1 VTDLDIRIGAL
12 ISHYQVTGKL
22 GAGGMGEVYRARD
35 SKLNREVAIKVLPEG
50 FAQDAERVARFQR
63 EAQLLA
69 SLNHPNIA
77 AIYGLEESNGVRALV
92 MELVEGPTLAD
103 RIAAGP
109 IPLDEAL
116 TIARQIAEAL
126 EVAHE
131 RGVIHRDLKP
141 ANVKVTPD
149 DKVKVL
155 DFGLAKALTGDPTS
169 SSADLS
175 NSPTLNIAATTAG
188 VILGTAAYMSPEQAK
203 GKTVD
208 RRADIWSFGVVL
220 HEMLTGKALYSGET
234 VTETLA
240 HVITQEPSLDSLPEA
255 TPARIRQL
263 LRRCLTKNP
272 KSRLRDIGEARIAL
286 EQVAA
291 GEGPPDRAVTSGFPA
306 RRRQV
311 LALIGATAVAAA
323 TLAVLVTLQWRPA
336 RPEPPLRQF
345 RLDIHNFQQRL
356 LSHPKLSP
364 DGRNIAY
371 VVAGKL
377 WIQPLEEIKP
387 REVDSDILEN
397 AGTLIWSPDC
407 RSLAYSKNRQLFRV
421 STAGGTPAQI
431 CRLTEAIVDGAWNND
446 DQIVFSQWR
455 GDLYQVSAKGGEPKP
470 LGLLKPET
478 EVDFHSVSFLPG
490 KNVLMFI
497 VHTKTGP
504 YRTELFLNGERR
516 VILDR
521 DSAWSF
527 VETGH
532 LLINRQR
539 ETWAVPFSLSELK
552 ATGEAFQVLDA
563 SILGVAADGTVLYSR
578 GGGTSENQ
586 IVIVTRAGEIQQKI
600 GAPLSEIESLALSPD
615 GNRLAVA
622 AKIVDSFD
630 IWVDDLVRNVRTLA
644 VGGDKDEAS
653 PVWSADGKQI
663 YYESREGMDAALSV
677 KSVDGT
683 SAPRGLGPG
692 GRPSVSKNGDVLAYS
707 VYLQDGRA
715 ELWYQQMSPGVT
727 AAANVAAPSR
737 YLSLS
742 EPGARIWLSPNG
754 KFAAYRSTVSGKPE
768 IYLSPFPSGEG
779 RWQVSV
785 DGGTEMSWSANG
797 DELFYADTE
806 DTLFSVSVST
816 QPEVRLGKPQRL
828 FSLRE
833 KRLKRFAV
841 TADGQRFV
849 TVHALGDEAVSP
861 ALYVLQGWSALLK
874 QAQQK

>member
-1 VTDLDIRIGAL
+1 
-12 ISHYQVTGKL
+12 
-22 GAGGMGEVYRARD
+22 MGEVYRARD
-35 SKLNREVAIKVLPEG
+35 SKLNREVALKVLPEG

-77 AIYGLEESNGVRALV
+77 AIYGLEESDGVRALV

-103 RIAAGP
+103 RIASGP

-203 GKTVD
+203 GKSVD

-220 HEMLTGKALYSGET
+220 HEMLTGRPLYSGET

-240 HVITQEPSLDSLPEA
+240 HVITQEPSLDSLPEG
-255 TPARIRQL
+255 TPARVLQL
-263 LRRCLTKNP
+263 LRRCLTKDP

-286 EQVAA
+286 EQIGA
-291 GEGPPDRAVTSGFPA
+291 GEGPPDSAAASVSPA
-306 RRRQV
+306 RRGQV
-311 LALIGATAVAAA
+311 WALIGATAVAAA
-323 TLAVLVTLQWRPA
+323 TLAVFVTLQWRPA
-336 RPEPPLRQF
+336 RPEPALRQF

-356 LSHPKLSP
+356 FSHPKLSP
-364 DGRNIAY
+364 DGRNLAY

-377 WIQPLEEIKP
+377 WMQPLDEVKP

-397 AGTLIWSPDC
+397 AGTLIWSPDG
-407 RSLAYSKNRQLFRV
+407 RSLAYSKNRQLYRV
-421 STAGGTPAQI
+421 PTAGGTPTAI
-431 CRLTEAIVDGAWNND
+431 CKLPDAIIDGAWSSD

-455 GDLYQVSAKGGEPKP
+455 GDLYQVSAKGGEPRP
-470 LGLLKPET
+470 LGLLKPDS

-490 KNVLMFI
+490 ENLVMFN
-497 VHTKTGP
+497 VHTTSGP
-504 YRTELFLNGERR
+504 SRTELLVDGKRR
-516 VILDR
+516 LILDR
-521 DSAWSF
+521 DSGWTY
-527 VETGH
+527 VQTGH
-532 LLINRQR
+532 LLINRQGGA
-539 ETWAVPFSLSELK
+539 WAVPFSLSELK
-552 ATGEAFQVLDA
+552 VTGEAFQILDA
-563 SILGVAADGTVLYSR
+563 RILGISSDGTVLYAR
-578 GGGTSENQ
+578 GSGASEHQ
-586 IVIVTRAGEIQQKI
+586 IVLVSRSGEIQQKI
-600 GAPLSEIESLALSPD
+600 GEPLSDIASLALSPD
-615 GNRLAVA
+615 GNRLAAA
-622 AKIVDSFD
+622 AKTVESFD

-644 VGGDKDEAS
+644 VGGENDEGF
-653 PVWSADGKQI
+653 PVWSPDGKQI
-663 YYESREGMDAALSV
+663 YYETREGMGAALSV

-683 SAPRGLGPG
+683 SDPRGLGPG
-692 GRPSVSKNGDVLAYS
+692 GRPSVSKNPEVLAYS

-715 ELWYQQMSPGVT
+715 ELWYQQMTPGVPAGVS
-727 AAANVAAPSR
+727 AAARSR

-742 EPGARIWLSPNG
+742 ESGARIWLSPNG
-754 KFAAYRSTVSGKPE
+754 KFAAYRSNVSGKPE

>member
-1 VTDLDIRIGAL
+1 MVLTSGVRIGSYEIVAP
-12 ISHYQVTGKL
+12 IGV
-22 GAGGMGEVYRARD
+22 GGMGEVYRARD
-35 SKLNREVAIKVLPEG
+35 SQLNRNVAIKVLPES
-50 FAQDAERVARFQR
+50 FARDPERVARFQR
-63 EAQLLA
+63 EAQVLA

-77 AIYGLEESNGVRALV
+77 AIYGVEESDGIRALV
-92 MELVEGPTLAD
+92 MELVEGPTLTD

-109 IPLDEAL
+109 IPIDEAV

-155 DFGLAKALTGDPTS
+155 DFGLAKALSGDPTP

-175 NSPTLNIAATTAG
+175 NFPTLNIAATTAG

-203 GKTVD
+203 GKPVD

-220 HEMLTGKALYSGET
+220 HEMLTGKTLYTGET

-240 HVITQEPSLDSLPEA
+240 HVITQEPALDSLPEG
-255 TPARIRQL
+255 TPARVRQL
-263 LRRCLTKNP
+263 LRRCLTKDP

-286 EQVAA
+286 EQVGE
-291 GEGPPDRAVTSGFPA
+291 GEGPPDRAVASGFPA
-306 RRRQV
+306 RRGR
-311 LALIGATAVAAA
+311 LWALFGATAVAAA
-323 TLAVLVTLQWRPA
+323 TLAVFVTLQWRPA
-336 RPEPPLRQF
+336 RSEPALRQF
-345 RLDIHNFQQRL
+345 RLDIHDFQERL

-364 DGRNIAY
+364 DGRNLAY

-377 WIQPLEEIKP
+377 WMQPLDEVKA

-397 AGTLIWSPDC
+397 AGTLIWSPDG
-407 RSLAYSKNRQLFRV
+407 RSLAYSKNRQLYRV
-421 STAGGTPAQI
+421 SSAGGTPTQI
-431 CRLTEAIVDGAWNND
+431 CRLPDAIIDGAWSNE
-446 DQIVFSQWR
+446 DQIVFSRWR
-455 GDLYQVSAKGGEPKP
+455 GDLYQVSAKGGEPNP

-478 EVDFHSVSFLPG
+478 EVDFHGVSFLPG
-490 KNVLMFI
+490 KNVVMFI

-504 YRTELFLNGERR
+504 YRTELLVDGERR
-516 VILDR
+516 VTLDR
-521 DSAWSF
+521 DPAWTY

-539 ETWAVPFSLSELK
+539 ETWALPFSLAGLK
-552 ATGEAFQVLDA
+552 VTGEAFQVLDA
-563 SILGVAADGTVLYSR
+563 RILGVAGDGTVLYSR
-578 GGGTSENQ
+578 GGGSSENQ
-586 IVIVTRAGEIQQKI
+586 IVMVTRAGEIQQKI
-600 GAPLSEIESLALSPD
+600 GEPLSEIESLAVSPD

-622 AKIVDSFD
+622 ARAVDSFD

-644 VGGDKDEAS
+644 VGGEKDEAS
-653 PVWSADGKQI
+653 PVWSPDGKLI
-663 YYESREGMDAALSV
+663 YYETREGMDAVLFV

-683 SAPRGLGPG
+683 SEPRRLGPG
-692 GRPSVSKNGDVLAYS
+692 GRPSVSKTGAVLAYS
-707 VYLQDGRA
+707 VPLQDGRA
-715 ELWYQQMSPGVT
+715 ELWYQGMSPGVT
-727 AAANVAAPSR
+727 VGANSAAPSR

-768 IYLSPFPSGEG
+768 IYLSPFPSGGG

-785 DGGTEMSWSANG
+785 DGGAEMAWSANG
-797 DELFYADTE
+797 DELFYTDMQ

-841 TADGQRFV
+841 TADGQRFLMAQ
-849 TVHALGDEAVSP
+849 ALGDESVSP
-861 ALYVLQGWSALLK
+861 ALYVLQGWPALLK

>member
-1 VTDLDIRIGAL
+1 G
-12 ISHYQVTGKL
+12 
-22 GAGGMGEVYRARD
+22 
-35 SKLNREVAIKVLPEG
+35 
-50 FAQDAERVARFQR
+50 
-63 EAQLLA
+63 
-69 SLNHPNIA
+69 
-77 AIYGLEESNGVRALV
+77 
-92 MELVEGPTLAD
+92 D
-103 RIAAGP
+103 R
-109 IPLDEAL
+109 
-116 TIARQIAEAL
+116 
-126 EVAHE
+126 
-131 RGVIHRDLKP
+131 
-141 ANVKVTPD
+141 
-149 DKVKVL
+149 
-155 DFGLAKALTGDPTS
+155 TS

-203 GKTVD
+203 GKSVD

-220 HEMLTGKALYSGET
+220 HEMLTGKPLYSGET

-240 HVITQEPSLDSLPEA
+240 HVITQEPSLDSLPEG
-255 TPARIRQL
+255 TPARVLQL
-263 LRRCLTKNP
+263 LRRCLTKDP

-286 EQVAA
+286 EQIGA
-291 GEGPPDRAVTSGFPA
+291 GEGPPDSAAASGFPA
-306 RRRQV
+306 RRGHV
-311 LALIGATAVAAA
+311 WALIGATAVAAA
-323 TLAVLVTLQWRPA
+323 TLAIFVTLQWRPA
-336 RPEPPLRQF
+336 RPELPLRQF

-364 DGRNIAY
+364 DGRNLAY
-371 VVAGKL
+371 VVAGRL
-377 WIQPLEEIKP
+377 WMQPLDEIKP

-397 AGTLIWSPDC
+397 AGTLIWSQDG
-407 RSLAYSKNRQLFRV
+407 RSLAYSKNRQLYRV
-421 STAGGTPAQI
+421 PTAGGTPMAI
-431 CRLTEAIVDGAWNND
+431 CKLPDAIIDGAWSSD

-455 GDLYQVSAKGGEPKP
+455 GDLYRVSAKGGEPRP
-470 LGLLKPET
+470 LGLLKPDN

-490 KNVLMFI
+490 ENLVMFN
-497 VHTKTGP
+497 VHTTSGP
-504 YRTELFLNGERR
+504 YRTEVLVDGKRR

-521 DSAWSF
+521 DSGWTY

-532 LLINRQR
+532 LLINRQG
-539 ETWAVPFSLSELK
+539 EAWAVPFSLSELK
-552 ATGEAFQVLDA
+552 ATGEAFQILDA
-563 SILGVAADGTVLYSR
+563 RILGIASDGTVLYSR
-578 GGGTSENQ
+578 GSGASEHQ
-586 IVIVTRAGEIQQKI
+586 IVLVSRSGEILQKI
-600 GAPLSEIESLALSPD
+600 GEPLSDIASLALSPD

-622 AKIVDSFD
+622 AKTVESFD

-644 VGGDKDEAS
+644 VGGEKDEGS
-653 PVWSADGKQI
+653 PVWSPDGKQI
-663 YYESREGMDAALSV
+663 YYEIREGMGSGLSV

-683 SAPRGLGPG
+683 SDPRELGPG
-692 GRPSVSKNGDVLAYS
+692 GRPSVSKGGEVLAYS
-707 VYLQDGRA
+707 VPLQDGRA

-727 AAANVAAPSR
+727 PAANVAAPSR

-754 KFAAYRSTVSGKPE
+754 KFAAYRSIVSGKPE

-785 DGGTEMSWSANG
+785 DGGAEMSWSANG

-816 QPEVRLGKPQRL
+816 QPEIRLGKPQRL

-861 ALYVLQGWSALLK
+861 ALYLLQGWPALLK

>member
-1 VTDLDIRIGAL
+1 MKDSDIRIGAL

-35 SKLNREVAIKVLPEG
+35 SKLNRDVAIKVLPEG

-77 AIYGLEESNGVRALV
+77 AIYGLEESDGVRALV

-116 TIARQIAEAL
+116 TIASQIADAL

-141 ANVKVTPD
+141 ANVKVTSD

-169 SSADLS
+169 SSLDLS

-203 GKTVD
+203 GKPVD

-220 HEMLTGKALYSGET
+220 HEMLTGKPLYSGET

-240 HVITQEPSLDSLPEA
+240 HVITQEPALDSLPKA
-255 TPARIRQL
+255 TPARVRQL
-263 LRRCLTKNP
+263 LRRCLTKDP

-286 EQVAA
+286 EQVGAE
-291 GEGPPDRAVTSGFPA
+291 EGPPDSAGASGFPV
-306 RRRQV
+306 RRGRIW
-311 LALIGATAVAAA
+311 ALIGATAVAAA
-323 TLAVLVTLQWRPA
+323 MLAVFVTLQWRPA
-336 RPEPPLRQF
+336 RPEPALRQF
-345 RLDIHNFQQRL
+345 RLDIHDFQQRL

-364 DGRNIAY
+364 DGRNLAY

-377 WIQPLEEIKP
+377 WMQPLDEIKP
-387 REVDSDILEN
+387 REVDSDIVEN
-397 AGTLIWSPDC
+397 AGTLIWSPNG
-407 RSLAYSKNRQLFRV
+407 RSLAYSKNRQLYRV
-421 STAGGTPAQI
+421 STAGGTPTQI
-431 CRLTEAIVDGAWNND
+431 CRLPDAIVDGAWSND
-446 DQIVFSQWR
+446 DQIVFSRWR

-490 KNVLMFI
+490 KNVVMFI

-504 YRTELFLNGERR
+504 YRTELLIDGERR

-521 DSAWSF
+521 DSAWTY

-532 LLINRQR
+532 LLTNRQR

-552 ATGEAFQVLDA
+552 VTGEAFQVLDA
-563 SILGVAADGTVLYSR
+563 RILGVAVDGTVLYSR

-600 GAPLSEIESLALSPD
+600 GEPLSDIESLALSPD

-622 AKIVDSFD
+622 ARTVESLD

-644 VGGDKDEAS
+644 VGGEKDEAS
-653 PVWSADGKQI
+653 PVWSPDGKQI
-663 YYESREGMDAALSV
+663 YYEIREGMDAALSV

-683 SAPRGLGPG
+683 SDPRGLGSG
-692 GRPSVSKNGDVLAYS
+692 GRPSVSKNGEVLAYS
-707 VYLQDGRA
+707 VPLQDGRA
-715 ELWYQQMSPGVT
+715 ELWYQQIVPGVT
-727 AAANVAAPSR
+727 PAANVAAPSR

-785 DGGTEMSWSANG
+785 DGGTEVSWSANG
-797 DELFYADTE
+797 DELFYADLE
-806 DTLFSVSVST
+806 DNLFSVSVST
-816 QPEVRLGKPQRL
+816 QPAVLLGKPQRL

-841 TADGQRFV
+841 TADGQRFLMAQ
-849 TVHALGDEAVSP
+849 ALGDEAASR
-861 ALYVLQGWSALLK
+861 ALYLLQGWPGLLK